1 MKMPLK
7 ETKKS
12 KMKVKPGTIN
22 LPEIEL
28 SETTRNNNKKEE
40 NNNSNNNNNETNQSS
55 KNVTKT
61 TKSPTPKLTGSSP
74 SGVTSNELIANFTC
88 FNSSKSLLKKAF
100 LLFHISPSIVILLKE
115 FCLQHQMLIKTH
127 LIKTLKMQIQFL
139 AFWLHLSLF

>member
-7 ETKKS
+7 ETKKK

-61 TKSPTPKLTGSSP
+61 TKSPFPTISISKLSAAANLGPSSTARTPDLRFG
-74 SGVTSNELIANFTC
+74 
-88 FNSSKSLLKKAF
+88 
-100 LLFHISPSIVILLKE
+100 IL
-115 FCLQHQMLIKTH
+115 CIP
-127 LIKTLKMQIQFL
+127 
-139 AFWLHLSLF
+139 